1 MGMAQEVCASRLLS
15 FLSTRP
21 QLSKELIGLQDKD
34 LEFRKSMHPTREMTS
49 NLIVLNVKYYQ
60 DTRLNASNLGED
72 TTESLTKPSTTD
84 NLLFERSRFDKY
96 GSLQNE
102 LKNTKGGQTSE
113 GFRSRETKL
122 VRLPIPAGIWSVKLG
137 GEMLRWVSS
146 VSISNP
152 VAGSC
157 DALKSLPPRLRYL
170 SDVRLK
176 TAVSRPPLCRR
187 RPPRSREVTRP
198 PPPPSPSQRTP
209 SHRQQSVPARH
220 DRNAVVAEN
229 DRFSWSSAAAWSGKH
244 GSELAI
250 KEEEEDEYK

>member
-102 LKNTKGGQTSE
+102 
-113 GFRSRETKL
+113 
-122 VRLPIPAGIWSVKLG
+122 
-137 GEMLRWVSS
+137 GE
-146 VSISNP
+146 
-152 VAGSC
+152 
-157 DALKSLPPRLRYL
+157 
-170 SDVRLK
+170 
-176 TAVSRPPLCRR
+176 
-187 RPPRSREVTRP
+187 
-198 PPPPSPSQRTP
+198 
-209 SHRQQSVPARH
+209 QSVM
-220 DRNAVVAEN
+220 
-229 DRFSWSSAAAWSGKH
+229 SKT
-244 GSELAI
+244 GS
-250 KEEEEDEYK
+250 